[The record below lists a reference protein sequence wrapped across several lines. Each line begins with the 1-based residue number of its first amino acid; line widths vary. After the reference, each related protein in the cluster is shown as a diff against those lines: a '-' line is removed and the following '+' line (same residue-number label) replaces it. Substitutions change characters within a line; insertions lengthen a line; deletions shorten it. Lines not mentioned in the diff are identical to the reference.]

1 MATERRE
8 QVKEAQA
15 AYKRR
20 MHEAGYV
27 QRTIWV
33 NSDDRAN
40 LHIIKSLMKGAGV
53 ERPDLEKFLDELNKR
68 LGFAGRPGRPAK
80 PKE

>member
-1 MATERRE
+1 MAESRRE
-8 QVKEAQA
+8 QVKDAQA

-27 QRTIWV
+27 QRTLWV
-33 NSDDRAN
+33 NSDDRAT
-40 LHIIKSLMKGAGV
+40 LTIIKAYL
-53 ERPDLEKFLDELNKR
+53 EDRPELQAFLDDLNKR

-80 PKE
+80 PKD

>member
-1 MATERRE
+1 MTTERRE

-20 MHEAGYV
+20 MQEAGYV

-40 LHIIKSLMKGAGV
+40 LTIIKYFLEDRA
-53 ERPDLEKFLDELNKR
+53 DLKDFLDDLNKR
-68 LGFAGRPGRPAK
+68 LGFAGRPGRPGRPKK
-80 PKE
+80 PKN